1 MSAVGIET
9 VEQLEKTGPV
19 KAFNL
24 VADLFP
30 GETSV
35 TFLYAL
41 KGALSDLPLHQTRQ
55 RTKSVYGTR
64 YDVANGHHEFVFDLV
79 VCNQGLQ
86 FFPDRE
92 GALREVRRVLKSGEH
107 MVGS

>member
-1 MSAVGIET
+1 LSAVGIET

-41 KGALSDLPLHQTRQ
+41 KGALLDLPLHQITPEDKER
-55 RTKSVYGTR
+55 
-64 YDVANGHHEFVFDLV
+64 
-79 VCNQGLQ
+79 
-86 FFPDRE
+86 
-92 GALREVRRVLKSGEH
+92 LRDEVRRS
-107 MVGS
+107 